1 MTMTQSETI
10 FELQQLPRRGFI
22 AKSIYAVTTLIS
34 GVLAGS
40 VGTYL
45 GGAPKSN
52 ASMWADAGETTE
64 LRPGP
69 PQEISFERS
78 TNDGWNARTEKASA
92 WVIIDEAGSLTAF
105 APACT
110 HLGCAYRWESRKEL
124 FVCPC
129 HGSEFSKTGEVVTGP
144 AERPLD
150 QFSTK
155 VEGNRLWLAPKK
167 LS

>member
-1 MTMTQSETI
+1 MTQSETT
-10 FELQQLPRRGFI
+10 FELQRLPRRGFI
-22 AKSIYAVTTLIS
+22 AKSIYAITTLIS

-45 GGAPKSN
+45 GGTPKSN
-52 ASMWADAGETTE
+52 ANTWADAGETTE
-64 LRPGP
+64 LRSGA

-78 TNDGWNARTEKASA
+78 VNDGWNARSEKASA
-92 WVIIDEAGSLTAF
+92 WLIVDEAGSLTAF

-129 HGSEFSKTGEVVTGP
+129 HGSEFNRNGSVVTGP

-150 QFSTK
+150 RLSVK
-155 VEGNRLWLAPKK
+155 VEGNRIWLAAKK